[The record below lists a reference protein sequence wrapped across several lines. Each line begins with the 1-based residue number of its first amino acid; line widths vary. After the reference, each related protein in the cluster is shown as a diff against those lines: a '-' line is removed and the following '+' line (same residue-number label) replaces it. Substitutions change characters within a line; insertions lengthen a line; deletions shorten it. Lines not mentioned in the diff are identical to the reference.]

1 MEPLT
6 GGFLKNIDE
15 TEFGGDI
22 KLRRNGSQHAI
33 PNPYYSTSEARST
46 CTWLCCGH
54 VCSVF
59 IQSKS

>member
-33 PNPYYSTSEARST
+33 PNPYSTSEARST
-46 CTWLCCGH
+46 CTCLCCGH
-54 VCSVF
+54 VYSMF
-59 IQSKS
+59 MQSKS